1 MDPDQIPL
9 RDLHLPDVIGLWP
22 FAPGWWVLILLAV
35 AGVIYLLFRLLLRWR
50 FNAARRLALRELA
63 SLRRDYEGGAD
74 ATVLSKALSELMRR
88 SMLAYAPRAE
98 VARLTGD
105 TWLSW
110 LDRGLSDAPFS
121 SGVGRMLESLPYQ
134 RPEVD
139 QDNIDVSG
147 LLDVVQ
153 LRLKTPLPEGTA

>member
-1 MDPDQIPL
+1 MDPEQIPL
-9 RDLHLPDVIGLWP
+9 RDLHLPDVVGLWP
-22 FAPGWWVLILLAV
+22 LAPGWWVLILLAA
-35 AGVIYLLFRLLLRWR
+35 AGVVYLLFKLLLRWR

-63 SLRRDYEGGAD
+63 GLRRDYERGAD

-88 SMLAYAPRAE
+88 SMLAYAPRTE

-105 TWLSW
+105 TWLRW

-134 RPEVD
+134 RPDVN

-147 LLDVVQ
+147 LLDAVQ

>member
-1 MDPDQIPL
+1 MDPEQIPL
-9 RDLHLPDVIGLWP
+9 RDLHLPDVVGLWP
-22 FAPGWWVLILLAV
+22 LAPGWWVLILLAA
-35 AGVIYLLFRLLLRWR
+35 AGVVYLLFKLLLRWR

-121 SGVGRMLESLPYQ
+121 TGVGRMLESLPYQ

>member
-1 MDPDQIPL
+1 
-9 RDLHLPDVIGLWP
+9 
-22 FAPGWWVLILLAV
+22 
-35 AGVIYLLFRLLLRWR
+35 
-50 FNAARRLALRELA
+50 
-63 SLRRDYEGGAD
+63 
-74 ATVLSKALSELMRR
+74 VLSKALSELMRR

>member
-121 SGVGRMLESLPYQ
+121 TGVGRMLESLPYQ